1 MLVAQLI
8 SRDTTLLLLFA
19 AILGLYIAGRIAIF
33 ALAPP
38 DGSKPGWRAIAQCI
52 PIFAAAIAAVVMRQ
66 PEVAVSIIFGTSVA
80 CLSLALGATTILSPL
95 NPSPANR
102 RMWAFALPA
111 ALVCLIAGFNGSLT
125 WWHAVLLLMLGA
137 AILAVWLDPQM
148 EGSTSDTPVAAMPS
162 QPFNQAIVFVIVSIL
177 LAGGASVVM
186 MHKAPAAAANARW
199 LSPALMATFILS
211 PLIALPTF
219 VTITTVGQQGHSGR
233 ALTALVGTVL
243 LNLCLLLPLV
253 IFLQHLMPASNGAEQ
268 PTHGFWIRLF
278 TQGQPL
284 PFPVYVWRI
293 DSVLLVILG
302 FLLVPVAMG
311 RWLIGN
317 ATSLVLIFGYIV
329 YLAADVFIVLRTH
342 IS

>member
-1 MLVAQLI
+1 MLLAQLI
-8 SRDTTLLLLFA
+8 PRDTTLLLLFA

-38 DGSKPGWRAIAQCI
+38 DGSNPGWRAIAQCI
-52 PIFAAAIAAVVMRQ
+52 PIFASAIAAVVMRQ

-102 RMWAFALPA
+102 RMWAFVLPA
-111 ALVCLIAGFNGSLT
+111 ALVYLVAGFNGHLT
-125 WWHAVLLLMLGA
+125 WWHAVLLLTLGV

-148 EGSTSDTPVAAMPS
+148 EGSSTSDTPVAVTPT
-162 QPFNQAIVFVIVSIL
+162 QPFNQAIVLVIISIL

-243 LNLCLLLPLV
+243 LNLCLLLPLA
-253 IFLQHLMPASNGAEQ
+253 ILLQHLMPVAEAPQ
-268 PTHGFWIRLF
+268 SFWARI
-278 TQGQPL
+278 TAQGQPL

-311 RWLIGN
+311 RWLIGS